1 MKKVC
6 EAETS
11 QTRNYSRKE
20 LTLEDMG
27 IKRKCAE
34 LRMLVLVLTRLAYEE
49 EDDYENKEDQ
59 LVRKHETRSFFEPLV
74 VG

>member
-1 MKKVC
+1 
-6 EAETS
+6 
-11 QTRNYSRKE
+11 
-20 LTLEDMG
+20 
-27 IKRKCAE
+27 
-34 LRMLVLVLTRLAYEE
+34 MLVLVLTRLAYEE